1 MLGSCVFDK
10 KIKHCNIVALLL
22 HSLSSVFVLRCGLQM
37 QVVEE
42 LHLAR
47 SEKRLEVDV
56 LHSCGELTCMDID
69 PPEEGAANS
78 HCKCTFLF
86 VFVCLFSRRW
96 NIHFYLFCNFDIAK
110 YRICTNMCI
119 LLFQIHNPFSR
130 TSSLF

>member
-1 MLGSCVFDK
+1 MCFDK
-10 KIKHCNIVALLL
+10 IKKNTSIFCNISAVVGVRGVGKTFALLL
-22 HSLSSVFVLRCGLQM
+22 DCLRLSSALHGHLQM

-78 HCKCTFLF
+78 HCKCAVIF
-86 VFVCLFSRRW
+86 
-96 NIHFYLFCNFDIAK
+96 
-110 YRICTNMCI
+110 
-119 LLFQIHNPFSR
+119 
-130 TSSLF
+130 